1 MQTQDP
7 QALTNFDFLARS
19 FAHMQALGQPV
30 DIRAI
35 TGNMS
40 EQQGAWFR
48 ARYEHYRKQAARAKE
63 QALEVC

>member
-1 MQTQDP
+1 MQIQDP

-48 ARYEHYRKQAARAKE
+48 ARYEITESRPPGRKSKR
-63 QALEVC
+63 